1 VQQISVVVT
10 NHNYGKFLGR
20 CIRSLLNQTLK
31 SEDFEIIVVDD
42 ASSDDSLNILNLFGS
57 QIKVVSLKQNMGLA
71 FSSNAGIGQCISRYI
86 VRVDADDYVHPK
98 FLETLLLAF
107 ELMGG
112 SYEAVSCDYSKV
124 DLAGNH
130 ISYESQTNT
139 PIACAVAFKMEA
151 LETLGFYNSE
161 LRINEEVDLL
171 NRFRAEGMKSF
182 NVSLPLYRYVQHDD
196 SLTKKVIK

>member
-1 VQQISVVVT
+1 MQQISVVIT

-20 CIRSLLNQTLK
+20 CIRSLLSQTLK
-31 SEDFEIIVVDD
+31 RELFEIIVVDD

-57 QIKVVSLKQNMGLA
+57 QIKVISLKQNMGLA
-71 FSSNAGIGQCISRYI
+71 FASNIGIGQCISRYI

-98 FLETLLLAF
+98 FLETLLLGF

-130 ISYESQTNT
+130 ISDESQIVA

-151 LETLGFYNSE
+151 LETLGYYNSE

-171 NRFRAEGMKSF
+171 NRFVAEGMKTF
-182 NVSLPLYRYVQHDD
+182 NINLPLYRYVQHDD
-196 SLTKKVIK
+196 SLTKRVIK